1 MSHAALVNDVVF
13 WLVAFLTLLLVMFIG
28 AVIWMPPGP
37 AASPAPPVHTRLA
50 PPPPSPARRPP
61 GWLGIND
68 HLKPAA
74 VVIVPGEELPR
85 TGSSAGRAAE
95 DADAGDG
102 QHPGS
107 RGSDR

>member
-1 MSHAALVNDVVF
+1 MTTATPFAALVPATPGVHQHRTAGTSRIPGRTEDDGERGRSGRS
-13 WLVAFLTLLLVMFIG
+13 G
-28 AVIWMPPGP
+28 AE
-37 AASPAPPVHTRLA
+37 PAPPR
-50 PPPPSPARRPP
+50 
-61 GWLGIND
+61 WLGIND
-68 HLKPAA
+68 HLKRAA

-85 TGSSAGRAAE
+85 IRNSVGRAAE